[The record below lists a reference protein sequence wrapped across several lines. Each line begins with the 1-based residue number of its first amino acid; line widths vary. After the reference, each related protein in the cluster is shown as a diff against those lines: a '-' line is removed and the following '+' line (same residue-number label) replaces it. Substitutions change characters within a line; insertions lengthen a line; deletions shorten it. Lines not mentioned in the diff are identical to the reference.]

1 MNARL
6 SLLTVTCVLVAV
18 ATPLP
23 AQDDPTAAPR
33 ADVRSRGRVPAFSR
47 RVLSRDYTC
56 DGINAGDFN
65 RDGTLDVVAGP
76 YWYEGP
82 AFERRYEFFAATLQD
97 GVKGQSNSMYSY
109 VYDFNQDGWLDVL
122 VLGRVHMHPAYCYE
136 NPRGQGGLWPR
147 HFVFE
152 RVRGESPPFCDIDGD
167 GKPELIGHWENRWGL
182 IAPDRAAP
190 TKPWSF
196 HPITE
201 PGDYNQFYHGTG
213 VGDVNGDGRAD
224 LILNEGWWEQPA
236 SSAVG
241 SGKAWIAHPY
251 RFGDRGGAQMF
262 AYDVDGDGDNDIITA
277 LDAHGW
283 GLAWFEQVRERTARD
298 FRRHV
303 IMGDRT
309 EEPRHSV
316 AFSQPHALD
325 LADIDG
331 DGLLDIVAGKRRWAH
346 GPSGDVEPGAT
357 PVLYWFQLVRG
368 SGGAVSYRPHLID
381 DELGVGVQIV
391 ARDVNGDGATD
402 VLTASKLGSAVYLSV
417 PQSRKSADAP

>member
-1 MNARL
+1 
-6 SLLTVTCVLVAV
+6 
-18 ATPLP
+18 
-23 AQDDPTAAPR
+23 
-33 ADVRSRGRVPAFSR
+33 
-47 RVLSRDYTC
+47 VLSRDYDC

-65 RDGTLDVVAGP
+65 RDGVLDVVAGP
-76 YWYEGP
+76 FWYEGP
-82 AFERRYEFFAATLQD
+82 AFERRHEFFAATPQD

-109 VYDFNQDGWLDVL
+109 VYDFNQDGWPDVL
-122 VLGRVHMHPAYCYE
+122 VLGRVHMHPAYWYE
-136 NPRGQGGLWPR
+136 NPQGRGGLWTQ
-147 HFVFE
+147 HFAFE

-182 IAPDRAAP
+182 IAPDWGAP
-190 TKPWSF
+190 AKPWSF

-236 SSAVG
+236 ADARRT
-241 SGKAWIAHPY
+241 AWVAHRY

-283 GLAWFEQVRERTARD
+283 GLAWFEQLRDGNTLD

-303 IMGDRT
+303 IMGDRS
-309 EEPRHSV
+309 EESRHGV
-316 AFSQPHALD
+316 AFSQPHALE
-325 LADIDG
+325 LVDIDG
-331 DGLLDIVAGKRRWAH
+331 DGLRDILVGKRRWAH
-346 GPSGDVEPGAT
+346 GPTGDVEPGAT

-368 SGGAVSYRPHLID
+368 PGGAVAYRPHLID
-381 DELGVGVQIV
+381 DQLGVGVQVV
-391 ARDVNGDGATD
+391 ARDVNGDGAMD
-402 VLTASKLGSAVYLSV
+402 ILTASKLGSAVYLSV
-417 PQSRKSADAP
+417 RQSR